1 MHVSYGPESSTSFR
15 KFLQNTGGDCLWRP
29 VALSEYWRSAEVS
42 QATQPSGNLKVVISF
57 VDSLWRMQPRR
68 IAAAVLMTILNGFLG
83 GCGILL
89 LLPLLESLNSNS
101 ELRGHG
107 VSNFLQSSLNKIGL
121 PPSLEIM
128 IALFLILVGFQTWLK
143 RRLALNGAKLQLA
156 FGQSLKNQM
165 FQSMT
170 CVRWSFFIRQ
180 RVSDFIHVL
189 SRDLNRV
196 SHGTVL
202 LLNLLSSF
210 VLVTVHFG
218 LSLLV
223 SPGLSLIVLG
233 TTLLLTPFLVRL
245 NRRATQTG
253 KDYTDRSKSFFH
265 QIEQQLTGMKEIKS
279 LGAETRQVESFKEL
293 TRAMHEAE
301 LDYTKANTAAGGV
314 FTFGAAA
321 LLSGLLLLSVRVFL
335 VPTAELFVL
344 VIIFARLAPQ
354 FRQLHSQ
361 YQGLLNTMASFRS
374 AMVMQEQLDAESEG
388 IVSRNARSN
397 SAVGTH
403 AGASDSPSIE
413 LKDVAFRYDSD
424 DEVWALRN
432 ISLTIPASRTT
443 AIVGPSGS
451 GKSTLA
457 DLLLGLLPPT
467 SGQLLINGQVLS
479 VNNLSNWRCQIGYVP
494 QETFL
499 LHDSVRA
506 NLLLAKPDA
515 DDEQLRNAIEAASA
529 NIFIDQMPQGLETII
544 GDRGVRISGG
554 ERQRIALARAILRR
568 PDVLILD
575 EATSS
580 LDSEN
585 QNRILTAIEQMH
597 GSLTVVMIAH
607 RLSTVRN
614 ADRIVV
620 LEHGEIVESGSFD
633 ELSHKASGTFKSYLL
648 SDATGRRQA

>member
-1 MHVSYGPESSTSFR
+1 M
-15 KFLQNTGGDCLWRP
+15 
-29 VALSEYWRSAEVS
+29 
-42 QATQPSGNLKVVISF
+42 ISF

-68 IAAAVLMTILNGFLG
+68 IVAAVLMTILNGFLG

-89 LLPLLESLNSNS
+89 LLPLLESLNSSS
-101 ELRGHG
+101 EARGHG
-107 VSNFLQSSLNKIGL
+107 ISNFLQSTLSMIGL
-121 PPSLEIM
+121 PPSLETM
-128 IALFLILVGFQTWLK
+128 IVLFLMLVGFQTWLK
-143 RRLALNGAKLQLA
+143 RKQALNSAELQLA
-156 FGQSLKNQM
+156 FGQSLKNQL

-202 LLNLLSSF
+202 LLNLLSSV

-223 SPGLSLIVLG
+223 SPWLSLIVLG
-233 TTLLLTPFLVRL
+233 TTLLLTPFLIRL

-279 LGAETRQVESFKEL
+279 LGAEARQVDSFKEL
-293 TRAMHEAE
+293 TCAMHEAE
-301 LDYTKANTAAGGV
+301 LDYTKANTAAAGV

-321 LLSGLLLLSVRVFL
+321 LLSGLLLLSVKVFL

-344 VIIFARLAPQ
+344 VVIFARLAPQ
-354 FRQLHSQ
+354 FRQLHGQ
-361 YQGLLNTMASFRS
+361 YQGLLNTMASFKS
-374 AMVMQEQLDAESEG
+374 AMIMQEQLDAKLEG
-388 IVSRNARSN
+388 IVQNATGDS
-397 SAVGTH
+397 VFLTH
-403 AGASDSPSIE
+403 ADAADSQNIE
-413 LKDVAFRYDSD
+413 LKDVDFRYDSEGD
-424 DEVWALRN
+424 VWALRN
-432 ISLTIPASRTT
+432 VCLTIPASRTT
-443 AIVGPSGS
+443 AIVGPSGA

-457 DLLLGLLPPT
+457 DVLLGLLQPT
-467 SGQLLINGQVLS
+467 SGQLLINGQMLT
-479 VNNLSNWRCQIGYVP
+479 VNNLGSWRSQIGYVP

-515 DDEQLRNAIEAASA
+515 DDAEIRNAIEAASA

-554 ERQRIALARAILRR
+554 ERQRIALARALLRK

-585 QNRILTAIEQMH
+585 QNRILTAIERMH
-597 GSLTVVMIAH
+597 GRLTVVMIAH

-614 ADRIVV
+614 ADKIVV
-620 LEHGEIVESGSFD
+620 LEHGEIVESGSFE
-633 ELSHKASGTFKSYLL
+633 ELSHKASGTFKSYLF
-648 SDATGRRQA
+648 SDAAGR